1 MNFNNKQIEEKFR
14 SLPETLQN
22 LIVSVRTAEI
32 IREIGQSHKL
42 HIDQIGKLADE
53 IGFVMMGLTR
63 PNDFMYNIGKKLS
76 LSPDLAKE
84 ITKEVDEKIFRQIRE
99 ELQKMRGFDGGV
111 NQEKK
116 EVASVESAPPKEELE
131 EKPRNIFQE
140 KMSGFFKNEKS
151 EEKTQ
156 PQNEKSPP
164 RHDPYRET
172 VE

>member
-1 MNFNNKQIEEKFR
+1 MNFNNEQIEEKFR

-22 LIVSVRTAEI
+22 LIVSVKTAEI

-99 ELQKMRGFDGGV
+99 ELQKMRGFDEGTK
-111 NQEKK
+111 QEEQK
-116 EVASVESAPPKEELE
+116 EVPADPTPPKDEAE

-140 KMSGFFKNEKS
+140 KMGGFFKNEKS